1 MKAAIKV
8 VRIIAVGLFAIFA
21 HAPPAKA
28 LTLNVPY
35 DESNYDFSVTG
46 PGSGSLGFGP
56 LVNVV
61 NHGCP
66 GFGCESSFWDDSFTI
81 SMFDQGGSLLATDTR
96 SVEEICSPSGC
107 SAPTLAFVT
116 IAPGTAYFELSNDV
130 SVGGGWTFNSA
141 SMTIENGSEYQISE
155 TPLPGA
161 LPLLATGLGG
171 LAMFG
176 WRRNR
181 KRNRFAR
188 QEGR

>member
-1 MKAAIKV
+1 MRVAIKV

-21 HAPPAKA
+21 HALPANA
-28 LTLNVPY
+28 LTLNVPN
-35 DESNYDFSVTG
+35 DESNYDFSITAS
-46 PGSGSLGFGP
+46 GSGSLGFGP
-56 LVNVV
+56 LVNVF

-66 GFGCESSFWDDSFTI
+66 GVGCESSFWDDSFTI
-81 SMFDQGGSLLATDTR
+81 SMFDQSGGLLAADTR
-96 SVEEICSPSGC
+96 SVEEICSLSGC

-116 IAPGTAYFELSNDV
+116 ITPGTAYFELSNDV

-141 SMTIENGSEYQISE
+141 SMTIGGEYQISE
-155 TPLPGA
+155 TPLPA
-161 LPLLATGLGG
+161 TLPLVAAGLGG
-171 LAMFG
+171 LATFG